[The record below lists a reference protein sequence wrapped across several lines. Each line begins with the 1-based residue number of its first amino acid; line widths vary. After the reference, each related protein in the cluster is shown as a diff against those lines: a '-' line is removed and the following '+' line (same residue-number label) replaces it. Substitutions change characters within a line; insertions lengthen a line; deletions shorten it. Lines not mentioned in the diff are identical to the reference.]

1 MFLLRDKDKPAVAQF
16 LINLSVVSII
26 LAIVEAMG
34 VSLYLAATQWM
45 LIGIALAAWSVYLM
59 VEAHFRL

>member
-1 MFLLRDKDKPAVAQF
+1 MFNLRDKDKPAMAQF
-16 LINLSVVSII
+16 LINLSGVCVI

-34 VSLYLAATQWM
+34 VAMYLAATQWM
-45 LIGIALAAWSVYLM
+45 LISVVLAVWSIYLM